1 MKRFVIYDNINQRT
15 LLLNELTS
23 NAITSFSA
31 ATLVF
36 KNCTE
41 E

>member
-1 MKRFVIYDNINQRT
+1 MKRFVIYDNINQCT
-15 LLLNELTS
+15 LLLNELSIT
-23 NAITSFSA
+23 AITGFSA